1 MTVDTTSTIP
11 TLFDRQA
18 YLERRRKSTCPADT
32 TLMLRLVEDLAD
44 RLLLTAK
51 PLGLALVITDRI
63 ASVEPNLTALGKF
76 SGITF
81 MEPRRDDALL
91 LPEQAY
97 DCIISL
103 LDLHAVNDVPGQLAQ
118 FTRALRPDGLLQAA
132 FFAGETLTE
141 LRQSWLAAES
151 ELAGGASYRVA
162 PMIGVRELGAL
173 LQRAGLALPVTDV
186 DHSILRYDNALA
198 LMQEVKALGFS
209 NPMLERS
216 RKPVARGLLTRAAQI
231 YQQRFAD
238 GDGRIRATI
247 DIAWAHAWKPHAS
260 QQKPLKP
267 GSAKA
272 RLADALK
279 VREEKI

>member
-1 MTVDTTSTIP
+1 MTASQTPAIP
-11 TLFDRQA
+11 QLFDRKR
-18 YLERRRKSTCPADT
+18 YLMRREKANGAADMLLMERIMED
-32 TLMLRLVEDLAD
+32 LVE
-44 RLLLTAK
+44 RLLLTTK
-51 PLGLALVITDRI
+51 PLGRALVLTDRR
-63 ASVEPNLTALGKF
+63 SLVEPQVSATRKF
-76 SGITF
+76 ADVQF
-81 MEPRRDDALL
+81 AQPREPDALQV
-91 LPEQAY
+91 PDAGY

-103 LDLHAVNDVPGQLAQ
+103 LDLHAVNDVPGQFAQLA
-118 FTRALRPDGLLQAA
+118 RALKPDGLLQAA

-151 ELAGGASYRVA
+151 EITGGASYRVA

-186 DHSILRYDNALA
+186 DHAVLRYDNALA
-198 LMQEVKALGFS
+198 LMQEVKSLGYA
-209 NPMLERS
+209 NPMLDRS
-216 RKPVARGLLTRAAQI
+216 RKPVTRQLLTRVAEI

-238 GDGRIRATI
+238 ADGRIRATI
-247 DIAWAHAWKPHAS
+247 DIAWAHAWKPHES